1 MARVQLAAAEV
12 MTPFEDGARI
22 PALTHREAQSM
33 AAEELRRFQALIES
47 LAAEDW
53 ERETSCTLW
62 TVKDIVAHQAGHV
75 AGFTSLGAFLRQLS
89 PAVLSPYLRKGMS
102 MLDAWNQGQV
112 DARRG
117 HSPAE
122 LIAELRGAAEASL
135 RGRDR
140 IPGVVRG
147 PVLPMP
153 GLDQPRSMGY
163 VFDLIYTRDMWMH
176 RMDICDAAGRSMPM
190 DGGHD
195 RRTVALI
202 VRDLAHKA
210 RRGLNGRAAV
220 LVLTGPAGGSYHV
233 GAEADPSATLTLDIP
248 TFCLLTSGRIQA
260 ARVLSGGRVG
270 LSGDNDFARSL
281 VAYCENRVL
290 Y

>member
-1 MARVQLAAAEV
+1 MAHVQLAAAEV
-12 MTPFEDGARI
+12 GTQFEDGARI
-22 PALTHREAQSM
+22 PALTHREAQGM

-47 LAAEDW
+47 LSAEDW
-53 ERETSCTLW
+53 ERETACTLW

-75 AGFTSLGAFLRQLS
+75 VGFISLGAFMRQLS
-89 PAVLSPYLRKGMS
+89 PPVLSPYLRKGMS

-117 HSPAE
+117 HSPAQ

-135 RGRDR
+135 KGRDR
-140 IPGVVRG
+140 IPGFVRG

-176 RMDICDAAGRSMPM
+176 RMDICDAVGRIMPM

-202 VRDLAHKA
+202 VRDLAQKA

-220 LVLTGPAGGSYHV
+220 LVLTGPAGGSYHI
-233 GAEADPSATLTLDIP
+233 GAEAEPSATLTLDIP
-248 TFCLLTSGRIQA
+248 TFCLLTSGRIKA
-260 ARVLSGGRVG
+260 ASVLSGGRAG
-270 LSGDNDFARSL
+270 LSGDSDFARTL
-281 VAYCENRVL
+281 VTYCENRVL